1 MPNDP
6 TNPEVLVAPEGGPG
20 AVAGPPLVR
29 PASTA
34 TAPLARLAA
43 HRHDPRVVAVALA
56 LLAGVAAFAWLRL
69 GNPRG
74 APDATPSAGA
84 LRRADRSA
92 VTSSPTAGGREVVAQ
107 VAGAVATPGLVR
119 LREGL
124 RVADAIAAAG
134 GARIDAD
141 LDAVNL
147 AARVADG
154 ERIVVPVRGAVVTSA
169 ASTGTGDAA
178 AGGPVHLNSATAEDL
193 DALPGIGPSLAAAII
208 RARAERGGFRS
219 VQDLEEVRGI
229 GAARMADLA
238 PLVAL

>member
-20 AVAGPPLVR
+20 AVAGPPLLR

-69 GNPRG
+69 GNPHG
-74 APDATPSAGA
+74 APDATPSAGS

-124 RVADAIAAAG
+124 RVADAIAAADFESMSPRASRPPSKASSTAFLSHFMASLCSPR
-134 GARIDAD
+134 ARIEAPTSS
-141 LDAVNL
+141 AVTT
-147 AARVADG
+147 ASG
-154 ERIVVPVRGAVVTSA
+154 SPSRGS
-169 ASTGTGDAA
+169 G
-178 AGGPVHLNSATAEDL
+178 
-193 DALPGIGPSLAAAII
+193 
-208 RARAERGGFRS
+208 
-219 VQDLEEVRGI
+219 
-229 GAARMADLA
+229 
-238 PLVAL
+238 